1 MLDHANSTWT
11 EDQVQQLTKMWNAGR
26 SAGEIAKAFGGGV
39 TRNAVISKVHRLK
52 LAPRGPV
59 VRRVAR
65 PHGNL
70 NQPKV
75 QAIVANAAAR
85 QMFKAMPIDDETDV
99 GVDVSKRVGLLDLT
113 NHTCRW
119 PVGADTGSKQMFC
132 GCYASVEAGPYC
144 SVHSA
149 RAGIGYGR
157 GPRP

>member
-1 MLDHANSTWT
+1 MLDHPNSTWT
-11 EDQVQQLTKMWNAGR
+11 AEQVQQLTEMWNAGR
-26 SAGEIAKAFGGGV
+26 SAGEIAKAFGDGV

-52 LAPRGPV
+52 LAPRLPV
-59 VRRVAR
+59 VPKAAKA
-65 PHGNL
+65 HGNR
-70 NQPKV
+70 NQPKA
-75 QAIVANAAAR
+75 QAIVANATAR
-85 QMFKAMPIDDETDV
+85 RTFKSMPIDDETDV

-119 PVGADTGSKQMFC
+119 PVGPDTGSKQMFC

-144 SVHSA
+144 AVHSA